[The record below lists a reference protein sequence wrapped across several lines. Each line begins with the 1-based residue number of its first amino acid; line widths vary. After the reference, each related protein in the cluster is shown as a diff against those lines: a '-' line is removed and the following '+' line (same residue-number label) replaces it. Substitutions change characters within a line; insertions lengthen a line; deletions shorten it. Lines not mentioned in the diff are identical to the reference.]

1 MIKWFVSLAEWFWKD
16 LLGAGV
22 LWLEGTLGIAPLG
35 ATASAALRAAMI
47 VVPLLVLLEIK
58 ARIQNYFHER
68 RIRRSMKGHE
78 VQETGTQPDNPFA
91 DQLDAAR
98 SPDRVIA
105 QLKKEKRYGRLGD
118 TLAALNR
125 PAEAAKWYLKDGKTL
140 RAAEEM
146 AKAGNTAKAARLL
159 WKGGEYGTAARF
171 YADLGKLA
179 KAAEGFDRAGMT
191 AEAAS
196 AHAESGRLDRA
207 LDTFTEYFDNTGA
220 PLADQEKMADRCYQM
235 LLDPAYAPKMDPE
248 ARRVLLA
255 RVGRRFLASG
265 RAALAA
271 QVLRDAGEYQRAAE
285 IFARL
290 GNDTEARRCMAAA
303 ARHGEA
309 KG

>member
-1 MIKWFVSLAEWFWKD
+1 MIKWFFSLAEWFWKD

-22 LWLEGTLGIAPLG
+22 VSLEGILGIEPMG
-35 ATASAALRAAMI
+35 ATVSTVLRAAMI
-47 VVPLLVLLEIK
+47 LVPLLVLLEIK

-78 VQETGTQPDNPFA
+78 VQEAGTQPDNPFA

-98 SPDRVIA
+98 SPERVIA

-118 TLAALNR
+118 ALASLNR
-125 PAEAAKWYLKDGKTL
+125 PAEAARWYLKDGQTL
-140 RAAEEM
+140 RAAEET

-179 KAAEGFDRAGMT
+179 KAAEGFERAGMT

-196 AHAESGRLDRA
+196 AHAEAGRLDRA
-207 LDTFTEYFDNTGA
+207 LDAFADYFDTTGA
-220 PLADQEKMADRCYQM
+220 PLAEQEKMADRCYQM
-235 LLDPAYAPKMDPE
+235 LLDPAYAPKIDPG

-285 IFARL
+285 IFSRL
-290 GNDTEARRCMAAA
+290 GNEAEARRCMAAA
-303 ARHGEA
+303 SQLRG
-309 KG
+309 